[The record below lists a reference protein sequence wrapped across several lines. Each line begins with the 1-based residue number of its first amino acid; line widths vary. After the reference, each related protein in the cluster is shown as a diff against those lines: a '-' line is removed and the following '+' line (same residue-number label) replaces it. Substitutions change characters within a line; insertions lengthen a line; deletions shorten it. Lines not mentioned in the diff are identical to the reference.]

1 MRWYAVLLLSFPL
14 MAQHDMSNM
23 PGMAGMPPGMQHDA
37 GPPDVMEASG
47 TSLNPAS
54 SPMNML
60 HLNAGRWRFMIHGTA
75 FLEDTQQSGPRG
87 HDKLFSTSWFM
98 TEAERRLAG
107 GTFAVRAMLSLEPA
121 TVTGRRYPELFQTGE
136 TAYGQPIVD
145 GQHPHNFVMELG
157 LHYSHPLGE
166 TSSWELYAAP
176 VGDPALG
183 PVAYPHRVSAEEIP
197 QAPLGHHLQDSTHIS
212 YEVVTAGITHGM
224 VRVEASGFHGAEP
237 DENRWYIGSGAID
250 SYSGRVTVSPNA
262 NWSGQVSAGRLT
274 KPEALEA
281 GDQVRAEA
289 SVTYNRPYSRGN
301 WATSAIWGRVHK
313 TAGSAQAEGSVVRA
327 GNSDNLN
334 GYTLESVARWAQK
347 NYITGRIELDDKD
360 ELLTGITGMPREF
373 RIGAYTIGYTRDF
386 YILPRIATGLGVNF
400 TTYSMPGALIP
411 YYGQRPVA
419 GMIFLRFKLR
429 DAS

>member
-1 MRWYAVLLLSFPL
+1 MRLYAVLLLSFPL

-23 PGMAGMPPGMQHDA
+23 PGMAGMQHDT
-37 GPPDVMEASG
+37 GPQEVMEASG

-60 HLNAGRWRFMIHGTA
+60 HVEAGRWRIMIHGIA

-87 HDKLFSTSWFM
+87 HDKLFSTNWFM

-107 GTFAVRAMLSLEPA
+107 GRFSIRTMLSLEPA

-136 TAYGQPIVD
+136 TAYGVPIVD

-157 LHYSHPLGE
+157 LDYSHPLGE
-166 TSSWELYAAP
+166 MSSWELYAAP

-212 YEVVTAGITHGM
+212 YEVVTAGITHGI
-224 VRVEASGFHGAEP
+224 VRVEAGGFHGAEP
-237 DENRWYIGSGAID
+237 NENRWYIGSGAID

-274 KPEALEA
+274 KPEALEP
-281 GDQVRAEA
+281 GDQTRAEA
-289 SVTYNRPYSRGN
+289 SVTYNRPYADGN

-313 TAGSAQAEGSVVRA
+313 TASG
-327 GNSDNLN
+327 DNLN
-334 GYTLESVARWAQK
+334 GYTLESVVRWAQK

-360 ELLTGITGMPREF
+360 ELLAAAREF

-386 YILPRIATGLGVNF
+386 YLVPRIATGLGVNF
-400 TTYSMPGALIP
+400 TTYSMPGALVP

-419 GMIFLRFKLR
+419 GMVFLRFKLR